1 MTRISKVDGVE
12 GWEVF
17 GMGVLSKQLSAGG
30 NVCGCCE
37 VEEVLFGACHSE
49 SHVRS
54 VVGAWGIYV
63 SRGPDLREGRM
74 KSCLPGRA
82 IA

>member
-1 MTRISKVDGVE
+1 MFIKITFYRGLTRISKVDGVE

-37 VEEVLFGACHSE
+37 VEEVLCGACRSE
-49 SHVRS
+49 SNVRS
-54 VVGAWGIYV
+54 VVGAWGIDV
-63 SRGPDLREGRM
+63 ARE
-74 KSCLPGRA
+74 A
-82 IA
+82 